1 MTSGAVA
8 LLKGGPL
15 TPSEP
20 EQADPRWPVAWKS
33 YMTAL
38 LWAMQVTAL
47 MIAIVYW
54 FVINANHDEA
64 SQRRLGD
71 LQLDVS
77 AQIAELRH
85 TVATGLGDL
94 LPQLDVLPDMRARTD
109 LGERQVANLDAR
121 HNQID
126 TRMTTLEHQV
136 VELHNEMGAIT
147 RASNVPLPGTRR

>member
-1 MTSGAVA
+1 MTSGVVA
-8 LLKGGPL
+8 LLKGGSL
-15 TPSEP
+15 TQSET

-33 YMTAL
+33 YMAAL
-38 LWAMQVTAL
+38 LWALQVNAL
-47 MIAIVYW
+47 MTAIVYW

-64 SQRRLGD
+64 NQRRLGD

-77 AQIAELRH
+77 AQIAELRR

-94 LPQLDVLPDMRARTD
+94 RLQLDALPDMRARTD

-136 VELHNEMGAIT
+136 VELHNDMGAIT